1 MENGFW
7 HKLLD
12 SIAAENTYILIW
24 AIIMAL
30 ICIGLFLCARKLQ
43 PPETKKYYIVLRI
56 FYEVFQTGISIF
68 PLLGMFGTVK
78 ALLSMDFTN
87 DLAGAQLRFFD
98 ALTSTAWGIIFA
110 VVFKIINARFF
121 ADVEDLIQRHLSLI
135 KKLRKSGI
143 DESQK
148 QSRL

>member
-110 VVFKIINARFF
+110 VIFKVVNAVLAPFMEPLLEQQPQQDGKTKR
-121 ADVEDLIQRHLSLI
+121 DPE
-135 KKLRKSGI
+135 
-143 DESQK
+143 
-148 QSRL
+148 

>member
-7 HKLLD
+7 HKLWG
-12 SIAAENTYILIW
+12 SIIAENTYILIW
-24 AIIMAL
+24 AICMVVFCVIL
-30 ICIGLFLCARKLQ
+30 IVRVRSQQ
-43 PPETKKYYIVLRI
+43 PLGKKDIFTRI

-110 VVFKIINARFF
+110 VLFKVVNAVLAPFMEPLLEQPQP
-121 ADVEDLIQRHLSLI
+121 DGKSEEDP
-135 KKLRKSGI
+135 
-143 DESQK
+143 E
-148 QSRL
+148 

>member
-7 HKLLD
+7 QKLMD

-24 AIIMAL
+24 AIFMVVF
-30 ICIGLFLCARKLQ
+30 CIILFIRISSKQ
-43 PPETKKYYIVLRI
+43 PLANTKKDTIMRI
-56 FYEVFQTGISIF
+56 LFEVFQTGISIF

-110 VVFKIINARFF
+110 VIFKVVNAVLAPFMEPLLEQQPQP
-121 ADVEDLIQRHLSLI
+121 DG
-135 KKLRKSGI
+135 KS
-143 DESQK
+143 K
-148 QSRL
+148 RNPK